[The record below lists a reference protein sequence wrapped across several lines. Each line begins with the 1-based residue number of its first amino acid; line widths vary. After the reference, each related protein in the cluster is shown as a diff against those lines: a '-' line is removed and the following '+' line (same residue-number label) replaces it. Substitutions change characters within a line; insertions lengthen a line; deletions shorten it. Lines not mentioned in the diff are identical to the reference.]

1 MKKSTLLF
9 LTFAMMLATV
19 FAEPAAAKNRYT
31 HTYDFRN
38 FTVLSVS
45 HVFKVELT
53 FENRYDVSIDV
64 PDFIEPYLKISKTG
78 EKVRLDLEKLPNDIQ
93 RKLSDENSSLLAR
106 VSVPKLTRLQLSGAS
121 KVNATGRL
129 VLGGQENFYVSLA
142 GATELNGLV
151 AEGGE
156 KLAIEISGAS
166 KGDVEA
172 AFNKLDIDLSGAS
185 KLRFGGDADQ
195 LDIELSGASS
205 AQFDGK
211 YNGTDADI
219 SGSSKLTL
227 TGDSRQLDLELS
239 GASKFECMG
248 KTARATVELS
258 GASKAKLSVSEKL
271 QYSLSGVSTL
281 RVRNDGAKISG
292 EASRGSKFEY
302 LK

>member
-1 MKKSTLLF
+1 MKKLTLLF
-9 LTFAMMLATV
+9 LMFAVTLASA
-19 FAEPAAAKNRYT
+19 FAEPSAAKNRYT
-31 HTYDFRN
+31 HSYDFHD

-45 HVFKVELT
+45 HAFKVELT
-53 FENRYDVSIDV
+53 FENRYEVSIDV

-93 RKLSDENSSLLAR
+93 RKLSDENTSLLAR
-106 VSVPKLTRLQLSGAS
+106 ISVPKLTKLQLSGAS
-121 KVNATGRL
+121 KVNASGRL
-129 VLGGQENFYVSLA
+129 ALTEENLYISLS

-151 AEGGE
+151 AEGPE